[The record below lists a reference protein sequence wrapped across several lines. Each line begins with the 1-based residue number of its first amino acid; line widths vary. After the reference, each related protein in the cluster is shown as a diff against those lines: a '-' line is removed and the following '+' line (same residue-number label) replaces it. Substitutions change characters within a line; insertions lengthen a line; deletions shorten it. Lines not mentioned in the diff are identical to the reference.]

1 MSKKNL
7 VGGIV
12 LAGAAAAAAAAVV
25 AAKKLRKPEPEEPIR
40 LDLDDNQITDVVLE
54 ELDGD
59 AEDCPHT
66 PEAPQEDDS
75 EEPEIEIEFVVSDG
89 TPEEPEQPE
98 A

>member
-25 AAKKLRKPEPEEPIR
+25 AAKKLRKSEPEEPIR
-40 LDLDDNQITDVVLE
+40 LDLDENDITDVVLE

-59 AEDCPHT
+59 TEPDTDAPEVPLEEDS
-66 PEAPQEDDS
+66 Q
-75 EEPEIEIEFVVSDG
+75 EPEIEIEFVVSDG
-89 TPEEPEQPE
+89 TPEEPEQSE